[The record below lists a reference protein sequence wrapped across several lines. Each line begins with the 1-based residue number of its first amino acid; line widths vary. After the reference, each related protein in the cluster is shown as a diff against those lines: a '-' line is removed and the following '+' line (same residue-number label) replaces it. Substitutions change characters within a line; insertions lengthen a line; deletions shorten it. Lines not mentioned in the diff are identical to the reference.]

1 MNVMFENRSE
11 TNEEKMLRNVNYE
24 LEYIA
29 KRQGFESVGELKDFV
44 DMVNRKLNAYKS
56 LAKRIEEMTTD
67 DFYENGLPF

>member
-1 MNVMFENRSE
+1 MFENRSE

-44 DMVNRKLNAYKS
+44 DMVNRKLNASKS
-56 LAKRIEEMTTD
+56 LAKRIKEMATD

>member
-1 MNVMFENRSE
+1 MFENRSE

>member
-1 MNVMFENRSE
+1 MFENRSE

-56 LAKRIEEMTTD
+56 LAKRIEETATD

>member
-1 MNVMFENRSE
+1 MSPIEFD
-11 TNEEKMLRNVNYE
+11 EKKLKSINYE